1 MHLPTCRQQGA
12 SEEMCAEYY
21 VGTSGWSYNH
31 WRGVFYP
38 DGLPSGKWLEFYA
51 QRFPSVEL
59 NASFYRLPTEGA
71 FRRWH
76 DVVPG
81 GFRFAVKASRF
92 ITHIRKL
99 RDAEES
105 LGTFLGR
112 AGILGEKLGPVLYQ
126 LPPSMGRDDG
136 LLEAFLTL
144 LPHGLQHVFEF
155 RNDSW
160 YDEGVLDLLRRHGAA
175 FCVHDMHPLETPV
188 VATAAF
194 AYLRFHGTS
203 GRYAGCYSD
212 EELEAWAEAIRRMAS
227 GLETVYAYFNN
238 DIGGH
243 AVGNASTLARMLAGN
258 GSAEAGDNVTR

>member
-1 MHLPTCRQQGA
+1 M
-12 SEEMCAEYY
+12 
-21 VGTSGWSYNH
+21 GTSGWSYNH

-59 NASFYRLPTEGA
+59 NASFYRLPTERA
-71 FRRWH
+71 FQRWH
-76 DVVPG
+76 DVAPG
-81 GFRFAVKASRF
+81 GFCFAVKASRF

-99 RDAEES
+99 RDAEEP
-105 LGTFLGR
+105 LGTFLRR

-126 LPPSMGRDDG
+126 LPPSMRRDDG

-144 LPHGLQHVFEF
+144 LPHGLRHVFEF

-160 YDEGVLDLLRRHGAA
+160 YDEGVFDLLRRHGAA
-175 FCVHDMHPLETPV
+175 FCVHDMRPLETPV
-188 VATAAF
+188 VATTGF

-203 GRYAGCYSD
+203 GRYAGCYGD
-212 EELEAWAEAIRRMAS
+212 EELEAWAEAIRCVGS
-227 GLETVYAYFNN
+227 GLKTVYAYFNN

-243 AVGNASTLARMLAGN
+243 AVGNASTLARVLATN
-258 GSAEAGDNVTR
+258 GGAEVGDNVTR